1 MSQAE
6 TGLSSQNFSDLQWA
20 HQHLEHPSFAGRLS
34 HLVGTPIE
42 AAFYLLPKDWHRRLQ
57 AAVEISIRKTLDI
70 AITSMGTAAPAQAH
84 DRLHKLMATGA
95 GAVGGFFGPIT
106 LFAELPLTTT
116 LMLRSIADI
125 AHSQGEDLSTM
136 EGRLACMQVF
146 ALGGR
151 TGEDQAAE
159 TGYYSLR
166 IMLGVHFENLAN
178 YTGNIA
184 DIPAAISMIRT
195 IAARFG
201 VVVSDKT
208 AAQMVPIVGALSG
221 ALLNLIFMQHFQDIA
236 RGHFIIRRLERE
248 YGSETIRVEFER
260 LTRQEKEAEKEF
272 SPLEGW

>member
-6 TGLSSQNFSDLQWA
+6 RGLSTHDFLDLQWA

-42 AAFYLLPKDWHRRLQ
+42 AAFYLLPKNWYRRLQ
-57 AAVEISIRKTLDI
+57 AAVEFSIRKTLDI
-70 AITSMGTAAPAQAH
+70 AITSMGTIPPTYAH

-95 GAVGGFFGPIT
+95 GAVGGFLGPIT

-125 AHSQGEDLSTM
+125 AHSQGEDLSTV
-136 EGRLACMQVF
+136 EARLACMQVF

-151 TGEDQAAE
+151 TDQDSATD

-166 IMLGVHFENLAN
+166 IMVGVHFENLAN
-178 YTGNIA
+178 YTGNVA
-184 DIPAAISMIRT
+184 DIPGAISVIRT

-208 AAQMVPIVGALSG
+208 AVQMVPIAGAISG
-221 ALLNLIFMQHFQDIA
+221 ALLNLVFMQHFQDIA
-236 RGHFIIRRLERE
+236 RGHFIVRRLERE
-248 YGSETIRVEFER
+248 YGSDTIRVEFER
-260 LTRQEKEAEKEF
+260 LTRQEREAEKEF